1 MPLPLAL
8 LLAQAGLGA
17 AQGIGG
23 LIGASKNKAPQYTMP
38 GEYQQ
43 NLAAAQMR
51 AAGGL
56 PAASRQL
63 AEQQAAR
70 GTAAGLAKLQDRNM
84 VATGVAGLAQAQADQ
99 ANKLAAMDADARL
112 RGELQV
118 ANARVA
124 IAGAKDKEFAIK
136 QQDYLR
142 RAQANSA
149 LMSAG
154 IQNIVGAGQSFGMN
168 DMMQQYYK
176 TGKYGTTFGEKNGIE
191 KMETMDTKGINSIP
205 NSEAGLPN
213 INYDNSG
220 SLAPIGSKGITPMP
234 LSLGDQQL
242 KNPMSMGDMNPID
255 SLGAN
260 QIYNPQQTLGLADMS
275 FNQRE
280 YGSMGEKLGM
290 MSPYRITRLL
300 RDGGAL
306 SRRDTPLFFNGKQI
320 GVSPDLRVY

>member
-8 LLAQAGLGA
+8 LGIQAGLGA

-23 LIGASKNKAPQYTMP
+23 LISSFRNKAPQYTMP

-99 ANKLAAMDADARL
+99 ANRLAAMDADARL
-112 RGELQV
+112 KGDLQV
-118 ANARVA
+118 ANARLA

-149 LMSAG
+149 LMNAG
-154 IQNIVGAGQSFGMN
+154 IQNIVGAGQSYSMN
-168 DMMQQYYK
+168 DMMKQYYK
-176 TGKYGTTFGEKNGIE
+176 LGQYAPKEAATTTSTTPATTVTEVVNGMYGTQPSYGEDFATEGQNFNP
-191 KMETMDTKGINSIP
+191 TVSANP
-205 NSEAGLPN
+205 F
-213 INYDNSG
+213 
-220 SLAPIGSKGITPMP
+220 TPF
-234 LSLGDQQL
+234 
-242 KNPMSMGDMNPID
+242 
-255 SLGAN
+255 
-260 QIYNPQQTLGLADMS
+260 S
-275 FNQRE
+275 FNPFNPTR
-280 YGSMGEKLGM
+280 
-290 MSPYRITRLL
+290 PTYRR
-300 RDGGAL
+300 
-306 SRRDTPLFFNGKQI
+306 
-320 GVSPDLRVY
+320 

>member
-8 LLAQAGLGA
+8 LLTQAGLGA

-23 LIGASKNKAPQYTMP
+23 LISSFSNKAPKYTMP

-56 PAASRQL
+56 PSASRQL
-63 AEQQAAR
+63 AEQQMAR
-70 GTAAGLAKLQDRNM
+70 GTAAGLTKLQDRNM

-118 ANARVA
+118 ANARAA

-149 LMSAG
+149 LMNAG
-154 IQNIVGAGQSFGMN
+154 IQNIVGAGQSYSMN
-168 DMMQQYYK
+168 DMMSQYYK
-176 TGKYGTTFGEKNGIE
+176 TGKYSPNYNKSHRDVLGGETAILESAPTANTPN
-191 KMETMDTKGINSIP
+191 TM
-205 NSEAGLPN
+205 GL
-213 INYDNSG
+213 
-220 SLAPIGSKGITPMP
+220 MP
-234 LSLGDQQL
+234 S
-242 KNPMSMGDMNPID
+242 
-255 SLGAN
+255 
-260 QIYNPQQTLGLADMS
+260 S
-275 FNQRE
+275 FN
-280 YGSMGEKLGM
+280 MGFGM
-290 MSPYRITRLL
+290 MS
-300 RDGGAL
+300 
-306 SRRDTPLFFNGKQI
+306 NQI
-320 GVSPDLRVY
+320 SPSKDLNETAYNTMYNY

>member
-1 MPLPLAL
+1 MALLPLTL

-23 LIGASKNKAPQYTMP
+23 LMAAGKNKAPQYTMP

-63 AEQQAAR
+63 AEQQMAR
-70 GTAAGLAKLQDRNM
+70 GTAAGLTKLQDRNM
-84 VATGVAGLAQAQADQ
+84 VATGVAGLAQAQSDQ

-149 LMSAG
+149 LMNAG
-154 IQNIVGAGQSFGMN
+154 IQNIVGAGQTYSMN
-168 DMMQQYYK
+168 DMMKQYYK
-176 TGKYGTTFGEKNGIE
+176 LGQYAPKAATAAKTANATESITTTDTFDNVPFVNNQDYGLRQIAPEGT
-191 KMETMDTKGINSIP
+191 
-205 NSEAGLPN
+205 
-213 INYDNSG
+213 YDNMYG
-220 SLAPIGSKGITPMP
+220 NQPNYGGDFFTQGQRFNPFAPIRP
-234 LSLGDQQL
+234 
-242 KNPMSMGDMNPID
+242 
-255 SLGAN
+255 
-260 QIYNPQQTLGLADMS
+260 
-275 FNQRE
+275 R
-280 YGSMGEKLGM
+280 
-290 MSPYRITRLL
+290 
-300 RDGGAL
+300 
-306 SRRDTPLFFNGKQI
+306 
-320 GVSPDLRVY
+320 

>member
-23 LIGASKNKAPQYTMP
+23 LIAAGKNKAPQYTMP

-56 PAASRQL
+56 PSASRQL
-63 AEQQAAR
+63 AEQQMAR
-70 GTAAGLAKLQDRNM
+70 GTAAGLTKLQDRNM

-112 RGELQV
+112 RGDLQV

-124 IAGAKDKEFAIK
+124 IAGAKDKQFAIK

-149 LMSAG
+149 LINAG
-154 IQNIVGAGQSFGMN
+154 IQNMVGAGQTYSMN
-168 DMMQQYYK
+168 DMMSQYYK
-176 TGKYGTTFGEKNGIE
+176 TGKYATKAPTTLAPASATDAMYGTQPNYGGDFATEGQN
-191 KMETMDTKGINSIP
+191 INSIV
-205 NSEAGLPN
+205 SEPAKNNLFTPF
-213 INYDNSG
+213 
-220 SLAPIGSKGITPMP
+220 SLNPFAPPV
-234 LSLGDQQL
+234 
-242 KNPMSMGDMNPID
+242 NPRG
-255 SLGAN
+255 
-260 QIYNPQQTLGLADMS
+260 
-275 FNQRE
+275 
-280 YGSMGEKLGM
+280 
-290 MSPYRITRLL
+290 
-300 RDGGAL
+300 
-306 SRRDTPLFFNGKQI
+306 FFNN
-320 GVSPDLRVY
+320 

>member
-1 MPLPLAL
+1 MPLPLVL
-8 LLAQAGLGA
+8 LGLQAGLGA

-23 LIGASKNKAPQYTMP
+23 LMAASKNKAPQYTMP

-56 PAASRQL
+56 PSASRQL
-63 AEQQAAR
+63 AEQQMAR
-70 GTAAGLAKLQDRNM
+70 GTAASLNKLQDRNM

-142 RAQANSA
+142 KAAANSA
-149 LMSAG
+149 LINAG
-154 IQNIVGAGQSFGMN
+154 IQNVIGAGQAFGMN

-191 KMETMDTKGINSIP
+191 KMGAMDTKGISAIP
-205 NSEAGLPN
+205 NSPASLPN
-213 INYDNSG
+213 VNYDNSG
-220 SLAPIGSKGITPMP
+220 SLSPLGSKGINLFPSYNQPMGLKTPSFNMGFGMMNFPIGNPNENAYSQMATPMGN
-234 LSLGDQQL
+234 S
-242 KNPMSMGDMNPID
+242 
-255 SLGAN
+255 
-260 QIYNPQQTLGLADMS
+260 YNPYN
-275 FNQRE
+275 FNP
-280 YGSMGEKLGM
+280 YSL
-290 MSPYRITRLL
+290 SPS
-300 RDGGAL
+300 D
-306 SRRDTPLFFNGKQI
+306 K
-320 GVSPDLRVY
+320 

>member
-8 LLAQAGLGA
+8 LGIQAGLGA

-23 LIGASKNKAPQYTMP
+23 LIAASKNKAPQYTMP

-70 GTAAGLAKLQDRNM
+70 GTASSLTKLQDRNM

-99 ANKLAAMDADARL
+99 ANRLAAMDADARL
-112 RGELQV
+112 RGDLQV

-142 RAQANSA
+142 RAQANSN
-149 LMSAG
+149 LMSSG
-154 IQNIVGAGQSFGMN
+154 IQNIIGAGQAYGMN
-168 DMMQQYYK
+168 DMMQEYYGL
-176 TGKYGTTFGEKNGIE
+176 GKYGTKETASTTPKTTMTTEPMFGAQ
-191 KMETMDTKGINSIP
+191 P
-205 NSEAGLPN
+205 NYGGDFATEGQNFNPTVSANPF
-213 INYDNSG
+213 
-220 SLAPIGSKGITPMP
+220 TPF
-234 LSLGDQQL
+234 
-242 KNPMSMGDMNPID
+242 
-255 SLGAN
+255 
-260 QIYNPQQTLGLADMS
+260 S
-275 FNQRE
+275 FN
-280 YGSMGEKLGM
+280 
-290 MSPYRITRLL
+290 PFNPTRPTYI
-300 RDGGAL
+300 R
-306 SRRDTPLFFNGKQI
+306 
-320 GVSPDLRVY
+320 

>member
-8 LLAQAGLGA
+8 LLTQAGLGA

-23 LIGASKNKAPQYTMP
+23 MIGASKNKAPQYTMP

-70 GTAAGLAKLQDRNM
+70 GTAASLTKLQDRNM

-99 ANKLAAMDADARL
+99 ANRLAAMDADARL
-112 RGELQV
+112 KGDLQV

-149 LMSAG
+149 LMNAG
-154 IQNIVGAGQSFGMN
+154 IQNIVGAGQSYSMN
-168 DMMQQYYK
+168 DMMKQYYK
-176 TGKYGTTFGEKNGIE
+176 LGKYAPDYNKTYKDTLGEEADTLETIPAIGTKQIPSQNTTFG
-191 KMETMDTKGINSIP
+191 
-205 NSEAGLPN
+205 
-213 INYDNSG
+213 
-220 SLAPIGSKGITPMP
+220 
-234 LSLGDQQL
+234 L
-242 KNPMSMGDMNPID
+242 KPSSFNMGFGMMN
-255 SLGAN
+255 N
-260 QIYNPQQTLGLADMS
+260 QINPDQINENAYNTMY
-275 FNQRE
+275 N
-280 YGSMGEKLGM
+280 Y
-290 MSPYRITRLL
+290 
-300 RDGGAL
+300 
-306 SRRDTPLFFNGKQI
+306 
-320 GVSPDLRVY
+320 

>member
-8 LLAQAGLGA
+8 LLGQAGLGA

-23 LIGASKNKAPQYTMP
+23 LYAASKNKAPQYTMP

-63 AEQQAAR
+63 AEQQMAR
-70 GTAAGLAKLQDRNM
+70 GTAAGLTKLQDRNM
-84 VATGVAGLAQAQADQ
+84 VATGVSGLAQAQADQ

-112 RGELQV
+112 RGDLQV

-124 IAGAKDKEFAIK
+124 IAGAKDKQFAIK

-154 IQNIVGAGQSFGMN
+154 IQNMVGAGQTYSMN
-168 DMMQQYYK
+168 DMMSQYYK
-176 TGKYGTTFGEKNGIE
+176 TGKYATKAATSLAPASATDAMYGTQPNYGGDFATEGQN
-191 KMETMDTKGINSIP
+191 INSIV
-205 NSEAGLPN
+205 SEPAKNNLF
-213 INYDNSG
+213 
-220 SLAPIGSKGITPMP
+220 TPF
-234 LSLGDQQL
+234 
-242 KNPMSMGDMNPID
+242 
-255 SLGAN
+255 
-260 QIYNPQQTLGLADMS
+260 S
-275 FNQRE
+275 FNPFAPSVNPR
-280 YGSMGEKLGM
+280 G
-290 MSPYRITRLL
+290 
-300 RDGGAL
+300 
-306 SRRDTPLFFNGKQI
+306 FFNN
-320 GVSPDLRVY
+320 

>member
-70 GTAAGLAKLQDRNM
+70 GTAAGLTKLQDRNM

-112 RGELQV
+112 RGDLQV

-154 IQNIVGAGQSFGMN
+154 IQNMVGAGQSYGMN
-168 DMMQQYYK
+168 DMMSQYYK
-176 TGKYGTTFGEKNGIE
+176 LGKYAPKAAITTTTATPTTTEATTTVDTFEGVPYTNEPNYSDYSLRQIAPEGT
-191 KMETMDTKGINSIP
+191 
-205 NSEAGLPN
+205 
-213 INYDNSG
+213 YDNMYGNQANYGGDFATQGQKFNPTVSARLNNNFPFTPY
-220 SLAPIGSKGITPMP
+220 SL
-234 LSLGDQQL
+234 
-242 KNPMSMGDMNPID
+242 NPFNPIRP
-255 SLGAN
+255 
-260 QIYNPQQTLGLADMS
+260 IY
-275 FNQRE
+275 
-280 YGSMGEKLGM
+280 
-290 MSPYRITRLL
+290 
-300 RDGGAL
+300 
-306 SRRDTPLFFNGKQI
+306 RR
-320 GVSPDLRVY
+320 

>member
-8 LLAQAGLGA
+8 LGIQAGLGA

-23 LIGASKNKAPQYTMP
+23 LMAASKNKAPQYTMP
-38 GEYQQ
+38 GEYKQ

-63 AEQQAAR
+63 AEQQIAR
-70 GTAAGLAKLQDRNM
+70 GTAASLNKLQDRNM

-142 RAQANSA
+142 KAAANSA
-149 LMSAG
+149 LINAG
-154 IQNIVGAGQSFGMN
+154 IQNVVGAGQAFSMN
-168 DMMQQYYK
+168 DMMKQYYK
-176 TGKYGTTFGEKNGIE
+176 LGKYAPNYNKTYKDTLGEEAEALTNAPSIGVKQFSNETPALGLKPSSFNMGFGMMSNQVSPELKYQE
-191 KMETMDTKGINSIP
+191 
-205 NSEAGLPN
+205 
-213 INYDNSG
+213 
-220 SLAPIGSKGITPMP
+220 P
-234 LSLGDQQL
+234 LQ
-242 KNPMSMGDMNPID
+242 PMSKIGI
-255 SLGAN
+255 GQIAN
-260 QIYNPQQTLGLADMS
+260 NNTTLGLKPI
-275 FNQRE
+275 N
-280 YGSMGEKLGM
+280 MGFGM
-290 MSPYRITRLL
+290 MNNQISPMGNPNADTYSQMETPMGNYYNPYNN
-300 RDGGAL
+300 DFFSQL
-306 SRRDTPLFFNGKQI
+306 SVGK
-320 GVSPDLRVY
+320 

>member
-8 LLAQAGLGA
+8 LGIQAGLGA
-17 AQGIGG
+17 AQGISG
-23 LIGASKNKAPQYTMP
+23 LIAASKNRAPQYTMP

-63 AEQQAAR
+63 AEQQMAR
-70 GTAAGLAKLQDRNM
+70 GTAAGLTKLQDRNM
-84 VATGVAGLAQAQADQ
+84 VATGVSGLAQSQADQ

-142 RAQANSA
+142 RAQANSE

-154 IQNIVGAGQSFGMN
+154 IQNIVGAGQAYSMN
-168 DMMQQYYK
+168 DMMKQYYGLNNK
-176 TGKYGTTFGEKNGIE
+176 TTDTTDTSTDGMSSLFDSYSPKKMGFG
-191 KMETMDTKGINSIP
+191 
-205 NSEAGLPN
+205 
-213 INYDNSG
+213 
-220 SLAPIGSKGITPMP
+220 
-234 LSLGDQQL
+234 
-242 KNPMSMGDMNPID
+242 
-255 SLGAN
+255 
-260 QIYNPQQTLGLADMS
+260 
-275 FNQRE
+275 FNQTNNE
-280 YGSMGEKLGM
+280 YL
-290 MSPYRITRLL
+290 
-300 RDGGAL
+300 
-306 SRRDTPLFFNGKQI
+306 
-320 GVSPDLRVY
+320 V

>member
-8 LLAQAGLGA
+8 LLTQAGLGA

-23 LIGASKNKAPQYTMP
+23 MIGASKNKAPQYTMP

-63 AEQQAAR
+63 AEQQTAR

-149 LMSAG
+149 LMNAG
-154 IQNIVGAGQSFGMN
+154 IQNIVGAGQTYSMN
-168 DMMQQYYK
+168 DMMKQYYK
-176 TGKYGTTFGEKNGIE
+176 LGQYAPKAAIAATTTNTMYGSQPNYGGDFATEGQN
-191 KMETMDTKGINSIP
+191 INSIV
-205 NSEAGLPN
+205 SEPANNNPFTPF
-213 INYDNSG
+213 
-220 SLAPIGSKGITPMP
+220 SLNPFAPPV
-234 LSLGDQQL
+234 
-242 KNPMSMGDMNPID
+242 NPRG
-255 SLGAN
+255 
-260 QIYNPQQTLGLADMS
+260 
-275 FNQRE
+275 
-280 YGSMGEKLGM
+280 
-290 MSPYRITRLL
+290 
-300 RDGGAL
+300 
-306 SRRDTPLFFNGKQI
+306 FFNN
-320 GVSPDLRVY
+320 